1 MIHYDLICSRNHAFD
16 GWFRDSATFDKQ
28 AEAGQVACPQC
39 GDVHVNRALMA
50 PAISRRR
57 ESAPPAPP
65 VKPQE
70 PAPPTPVAA
79 AQLPDI
85 LRAQLQRL
93 RSEIEQRCE
102 HVGDRFAEEAR
113 AIHRGERDA
122 RSIYGDATPEQAEA
136 LAEEG
141 IEISSIPW
149 IARADG

>member
-65 VKPQE
+65 VKPE
-70 PAPPTPVAA
+70 PTPPTPVAA

-102 HVGDRFAEEAR
+102 HVGDRFGEEAR

>member
-39 GDVHVNRALMA
+39 GDIHVNRALMA

-65 VKPQE
+65 VKPE